1 MKIEDAFNTKFI
13 FFKAIALDEGGW
25 YVDYSGKN
33 IGSKNGYRAGE
44 GAVAELFIEK
54 FAEVNKEDSN
64 VGELTEEEIK
74 NLVKEEK

>member
-33 IGSKNGYRAGE
+33 IGSKNGYREGE
-44 GAVAELFIEK
+44 EAVVVLFNEK
-54 FAEVNKEDSN
+54 FTEVNKEGSN
-64 VGELTEEEIK
+64 IGELTEEEIK